1 MTDMKNANARAVIV
15 RRVEGYMNRAEQLQT
30 QLDAKRA
37 LDEGATG
44 SATAGGASPSAT
56 SAASST
62 RGASP
67 SLGAGD
73 AQTARLRSSLMST

>member
-37 LDEGATG
+37 LDDG
-44 SATAGGASPSAT
+44 ATAGATSPSAT